1 MFDFMNEKQKAIA
14 AAVVT
19 FLTSLAT
26 SLLTALQAAGDGAT
40 LGDLSQSAWLTV
52 IVAVLGSTGVVTGAV
67 YAVPNRDNYA
77 GYDFDLVDD
86 LDGPSV

>member
-40 LGDLSQSAWLTV
+40 LGDLS
-52 IVAVLGSTGVVTGAV
+52 
-67 YAVPNRDNYA
+67 
-77 GYDFDLVDD
+77 
-86 LDGPSV
+86 